1 MNESLIIVPKQPHKM
16 VLGIL
21 DESAYTIMSVLQE
34 GSNRSFSEL
43 LSLTRLPKS
52 SLYVT
57 LMKMVDNGLV
67 IRNGAFFKLSDNGML
82 VYRTFYSIINKIEE
96 PVIKVVEETSGDS
109 TIGKLLKGLK
119 KILGK

>member
-67 IRNGAFFKLSDNGML
+67 IRNGAFFKLSNNGML
-82 VYRTFYSIINKIEE
+82 IYRTFYSIINKIEE
-96 PVIKVVEETSGDS
+96 PIIEMVEEAGGES
-109 TIGKLLKGLK
+109 TIGRLLKGLK